1 MFTKQMDWD
10 SNLTL
15 KSSVWLCPVTCEK
28 KQIAGSCAFLGFVG
42 KPGSLVG
49 FWGKWWL
56 AVEGHH
62 VAHSKAHHWPLC
74 LSSANIA
81 KFRSLFPWLARI
93 CFGDDTHPFPHLNI
107 YINIW
112 KYHYIYNLPGTSPAT
127 RQMPSTVV
135 FLDFPTSIG
144 FTRFFAGWIRIHS
157 S

>member
-10 SNLTL
+10 SKLTL
-15 KSSVWLCPVTCEK
+15 KSSVWLCPVTCEQ
-28 KQIAGSCAFLGFVG
+28 KQIAGSCAFLFFW

-56 AVEGHH
+56 AVEGHYI
-62 VAHSKAHHWPLC
+62 AHSKAHHWPLC

-81 KFRSLFPWLARI
+81 KFRSSFPWLARI

-107 YINIW
+107 FINIW

-127 RQMPSTVV
+127 KLCHQRLFFWISPLL
-135 FLDFPTSIG
+135 LDFSQ
-144 FTRFFAGWIRIHS
+144 FWRWLRIHS